1 MAARDSEACMHK
13 LKLKQTMSCLLKFI
27 FLLGGYTM
35 AFFSGQFSLSTDE
48 PTRFN

>member
-13 LKLKQTMSCLLKFI
+13 LKLRQTMSCLLKFI

-35 AFFSGQFSLSTDE
+35 AFLDQFSLSTDE